1 MTSDNQSQ
9 SNAFSQSQQESYAA
23 SALFDCNYLFP
34 KPDVADPEGLGLI
47 AIGADLAP
55 QTLLSAYSQGLFPWF
70 NEDEPIAWW
79 SPEPRCVLD
88 PSSFSPSKSLKRL
101 AKSSSWHWSVN
112 QAFEEVIHACSLPR
126 SYADDTWIHDEM
138 IQAYTELHELGYA
151 HSFEVWDEDN
161 LIGGLYG
168 LKIGQIYFGESMF
181 HRQSNASKVAFW
193 ALNNFCQHTGVELI
207 DCQLPN
213 PHLQSLGAGIMP
225 RQLFLAELSSWVSQP
240 SLDWY
245 LFSDTRYSVNQLA
258 HTIKPTLNAPS
269 PSITQ
274 PNRKD

>member
-9 SNAFSQSQQESYAA
+9 SNAFSQSKQESYAA
-23 SALFDCNYLFP
+23 SAIFDCNYLFP
-34 KPDVADPEGLGLI
+34 KPNVADPEGLGLI

-88 PSSFSPSKSLKRL
+88 PSSFIPSKSLKRL

-181 HRQSNASKVAFW
+181 HRQSNASKIAFW
-193 ALNNFCQHTGVELI
+193 ALNNFCQHTSVELI